1 MSSRSGTQ
9 SGTLRTGATA
19 LEPAIDDV
27 DRYKDAPRYIA
38 VEGPIGVGK
47 TTLTRRLAE
56 TFGYPLLLEPASENP
71 FLDRFYRDP
80 QANALPTQLFF
91 LLHRVQQMQ
100 DIGSGKLV
108 EPNLVADFL
117 IEKDRLFAELTLD
130 PEEYELYE
138 QIYASLRINAPT
150 PDLVVYLQ
158 APTRVLQNRI
168 RNRGLQYERY
178 IDDGYLER
186 LTDSYAQFFHFYEDA
201 PLLIVNAAEID
212 LADNEDH
219 YQALLTEILGKR
231 TPRHYFNPHPTL
243 L

>member
-1 MSSRSGTQ
+1 MAPSSGAQRSASTTNDQLPGE
-9 SGTLRTGATA
+9 AK
-19 LEPAIDDV
+19 
-27 DRYKDAPRYIA
+27 RYDNAPRYIA

-47 TTLTRRLAE
+47 TTLSSRLAE

-80 QANALPTQLFF
+80 GANALPTQLFF
-91 LLHRVQQMQ
+91 LLHRVQQIQ
-100 DIGSGKLV
+100 DISSGGLV

-130 PEEYELYE
+130 AEEYKLYE
-138 QIYASLRINAPT
+138 QIYASLHITPPT

-158 APTRVLQNRI
+158 APARVLQNRI
-168 RNRGLQYERY
+168 RSRGVQYERY
-178 IDDGYLER
+178 IDDGYLEQ
-186 LTDSYAQFFHFYEDA
+186 LADSYTQFFHFYEDA

-219 YQALLTEILGKR
+219 YQALLTEILGNR